1 MQKEYKRNADNGFM
15 AIDSPAH
22 FAAHA
27 GRSAGGA
34 RAGSGNGRVCVA
46 AVCAIAAHG
55 VAAANFV
62 QYRQRLRRCLARHRC
77 QSQPKCAHAG
87 SSFGAVE
94 RGGGAA
100 LADGN
105 YAGGNGKWRGVAAG
119 GLHGWRDW
127 LVFLLLGALAIA
139 AALAYTLGRRPY
151 SYRALGE
158 VAVFLSFGL
167 LGVCGNVYLQTHTL
181 PAAVLLPAAGS
192 GLLAANVLHINNIR
206 DLSSDWAAGKHTLAN
221 KLGFSGSLKMH
232 RALLLAG
239 LVCYAL
245 YAVFAWQS
253 LLWLLALP
261 MILHHARHV
270 AAARSEAEAGA
281 ELGAAVMLHFAVNA
295 LFAIGV
301 LLT

>member
-1 MQKEYKRNADNGFM
+1 
-15 AIDSPAH
+15 
-22 FAAHA
+22 
-27 GRSAGGA
+27 
-34 RAGSGNGRVCVA
+34 V
-46 AVCAIAAHG
+46 
-55 VAAANFV
+55 
-62 QYRQRLRRCLARHRC
+62 
-77 QSQPKCAHAG
+77 
-87 SSFGAVE
+87 
-94 RGGGAA
+94 
-100 LADGN
+100 
-105 YAGGNGKWRGVAAG
+105 
-119 GLHGWRDW
+119 
-127 LVFLLLGALAIA
+127 
-139 AALAYTLGRRPY
+139 AYTLGRRPY
-151 SYRALGE
+151 GYRALGE